1 MSDTLEKQT
10 KQFVDSLAAEGG
22 EPIYKMSIP
31 DARAVLEKLQSQVL
45 NMPTAEVEQR
55 NIRGGRLGEIPI
67 RIVRPRDLSGK
78 LPALMYFHGGGWI
91 LGSFQ
96 THERLVRELAN
107 VAQSAVIFV
116 EYASSPEA
124 HYPKALEQ
132 AYTATKYIAEHGES
146 FDLNVSR
153 LSVAGDSAGGNM
165 ATAVTMLAKQRGGP
179 NINLQL
185 LFYPVTDASL
195 DNGSYRQF
203 AEGPWLTQA
212 AMKWF
217 WEAYAPDA
225 ATREKPTVSPLQ
237 ASLKQLQG
245 LPPAL
250 VITGENDVL
259 RDEGEGYAHK
269 LMQAGVQVNAV
280 RYLGTIHDFMMLN
293 ALSNTP
299 AARSATALAARV
311 LREGMAVPQEQK
323 QVSGGSL

>member
-1 MSDTLEKQT
+1 MSVNLEKQT
-10 KQFVDSLAAEGG
+10 KQFVNSLAVEGG
-22 EPIYKMSIP
+22 EPIYTKSP
-31 DARAVLEKLQSQVL
+31 ADARAVLEKLQSQAVNL
-45 NMPTAEVEQR
+45 PTGEVEQR
-55 NIRGGRLGEIPI
+55 SIRAGRIGEIPI

-78 LPALMYFHGGGWI
+78 LPPVMYFHGGGWI

-107 VAQSAVIFV
+107 AAQAAIIFV

-124 HYPKALEQ
+124 HYPKAVEQ
-132 AYTATKYIAEHGES
+132 AYAVTKYIAENGEP

-153 LSVAGDSAGGNM
+153 LSVAGDSVGGNM
-165 ATAVTMLAKQRGGP
+165 ATAVAMLAKQRGGP

-217 WEAYAPDA
+217 WEAYAPDTS
-225 ATREKPTVSPLQ
+225 TREKPTVSPLQ

-259 RDEGEGYAHK
+259 RDEGEAYAHK

-293 ALSNTP
+293 ALSTTP
-299 AARSATALAARV
+299 AARSATALAARAVREAVSV
-311 LREGMAVPQEQK
+311 LQEQK
-323 QVSGGSL
+323 QVSGGSR